1 VPVVARI
8 GLLGRRW
15 EHKTSA
21 YSRMDFGNK
30 IEMLRIVR
38 EETPFPS
45 AFPSAPPSKSR
56 SEAETIQEAKRM
68 EFPVVPDHSAPA
80 APQKKKRSKPS
91 AKMSSYKQ

>member
-1 VPVVARI
+1 
-8 GLLGRRW
+8 
-15 EHKTSA
+15 
-21 YSRMDFGNK
+21 MDFGNK
-30 IEMLRIVR
+30 IEMLRIQR

-56 SEAETIQEAKRM
+56 SEAETIQEAKRH
-68 EFPVVPDHSAPA
+68 EFPVVPDHSA